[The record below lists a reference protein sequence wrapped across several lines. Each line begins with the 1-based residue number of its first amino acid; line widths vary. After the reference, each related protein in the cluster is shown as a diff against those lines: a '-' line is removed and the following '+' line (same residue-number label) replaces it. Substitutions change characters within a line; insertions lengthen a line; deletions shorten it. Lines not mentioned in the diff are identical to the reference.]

1 MNTELLLV
9 LLLLAAAIVMFVANR
24 PRMDVVGL
32 LMIVL
37 LPFTG
42 VLTMS
47 EALAGFADPSIVL
60 IAALFVIG
68 EGLVRTGVARRIG
81 DWIGQT
87 TGGHEGRA
95 LVMLMLAAAGL
106 GAFMSG
112 TAVVAIFIPIVLRL
126 CQGTGAS
133 PRALM
138 MPLSVAALLSGKLTL
153 IATAPNLMVNAELA
167 RRGFEG
173 FGFFGITPFGL
184 PILVLGIAY
193 MLIARRLLR
202 NSDSAA
208 VSATPVA
215 QRARLQDWIKLY
227 DLPDREYRL
236 RVAEDS
242 PLAGRPL
249 QDLKLRDRGLNI
261 LAIERAGRFGVVEL
275 VRPRGQEVLAAG
287 DILLADMQSTVE
299 DAAALFALNRLQ
311 ELPLAEGSRYF
322 TSRTQQIGMV
332 EALVPAESP
341 LIGQTILQARLRS
354 DFGVT
359 AIGLRRGQKPAGPS
373 LLEQKLAVGDTLLLF
388 GFWSDLQQLRRENAD
403 LVLLNLPAEFDDA
416 LPAPGRAVEAV
427 IILALTVGLM
437 ITGVVPNVQA
447 ALIGCLLMGLF
458 RCVDMTSAYR
468 AISWKTLVLIVGM
481 LPFSI
486 ALQRTGGVQI
496 AADALVALAGHY
508 SSYVVLA
515 LLFMTT
521 AMLGLFI
528 SNTATAVLMAP
539 VAIAVAVELG
549 LSPYPFAMIV
559 ALAASAAYM
568 TPVSSPTNTLVVTPG
583 NYSFGDF
590 VKVGLPFALVVMVVS
605 VLMVPW
611 VLPLQ

>member
-9 LLLLAAAIVMFVANR
+9 LLLLAAAIAMFVVNR

-42 VLTMS
+42 VITMA

-81 DWIGQT
+81 DWLGRT
-87 TGGHEGRA
+87 AGGSEGRA
-95 LVMLMLAAAGL
+95 LVMLMLAAAFL

-126 CQGTGAS
+126 CMGTGAS

-173 FGFFGITPFGL
+173 FGFFGVTPFGL
-184 PILVLGIAY
+184 PILLLGIAY
-193 MLIARRLLR
+193 MLFARRLLR
-202 NSDSAA
+202 GSPRAEASA
-208 VSATPVA
+208 VPVA
-215 QRARLQDWIKLY
+215 RRASLQDWIGLY

-236 RVAEDS
+236 RVSEGS
-242 PLAGRPL
+242 PLSGRRL
-249 QDLKLRDRGLNI
+249 QDLKLRDKGLNI
-261 LAIERAGRFGVVEL
+261 LAIERARRFGVVDL
-275 VRPRGQEVLAAG
+275 LRPRAQEALEAG
-287 DILLADMQSTVE
+287 DVLLADMQGTAE
-299 DAAALFALNRLQ
+299 DAAALFALNGLS
-311 ELPLAEGSRYF
+311 ELPLDGGSRYF

-341 LIGQTILQARLRS
+341 LVGQTILQARLRS

-359 AIGLRRGQKPAGPS
+359 AIGLRRGRKPAGAN

-388 GFWSDLQQLRRENAD
+388 GFWSDLQQLRREDAE

-416 LPAPGRAVEAV
+416 LPAPGRALEAV
-427 IILALTVGLM
+427 LCLAVTVGLM

-486 ALQRTGGVQI
+486 ALQRTGGVDI
-496 AADALVALAGHY
+496 AADALVTVAGQY
-508 SSYVVLA
+508 SSHVVLA

-521 AMLGLFI
+521 ALLGLFI

-590 VKVGLPFALVVMVVS
+590 LKVGVPFAFVVMVVS
-605 VLMVPW
+605 VVMVPW
-611 VLPLQ
+611 VLPLR

>member
-1 MNTELLLV
+1 MNTDLLLV
-9 LLLLAAAIVMFVANR
+9 LLLLAAAIAMFIANR
-24 PRMDVVGL
+24 PRMDAVGL

-42 VLTMS
+42 VLTVN

-81 DWIGQT
+81 DWLGRKS
-87 TGGHEGRA
+87 GGSEARA

-126 CQGTGAS
+126 CMGTGAS

-153 IATAPNLMVNAELA
+153 IATAPNLMVNAELV
-167 RRGFEG
+167 RRDFEG
-173 FGFFGITPFGL
+173 FGFFGITPFGI
-184 PILVLGIAY
+184 PILLLGIGY
-193 MLIARRLLR
+193 MLLARRLLR
-202 NSDSAA
+202 GGPAGEATAA
-208 VSATPVA
+208 PPAR
-215 QRARLQDWIKLY
+215 RASLADWIELY

-236 RVAEDS
+236 RLGEAS
-242 PLAGRPL
+242 PLAGRRL
-249 QDLKLRDRGLNI
+249 DELKLREKGLNI
-261 LAIERAGRFGVVEL
+261 LAIERARRFGVDL
-275 VRPRGQEVLAAG
+275 IRPRGQVLLQTG
-287 DILLADMQSTVE
+287 DILLADLQSQGA
-299 DAAALFALNRLQ
+299 DAEALFAAQGL
-311 ELPLAEGSRYF
+311 EALPLGDGSRYF

-332 EALVPAESP
+332 EALIPAESP
-341 LIGQTILQARLRS
+341 LVGQTILQARLRS
-354 DFGVT
+354 EYGVT
-359 AIGLRRGQKPAGPS
+359 AIGLRRGRKPAGQN
-373 LLEQKLAVGDTLLLF
+373 LLDQKLAVGDTLLLF
-388 GFWSDLQQLRRENAD
+388 GFWADLQQLQRDSAD

-416 LPAPGRAVEAV
+416 LPAPGRAMEAV
-427 IILALTVGLM
+427 LCLAVTVGLM
-437 ITGVVPNVQA
+437 VSGLVPNVHA

-458 RCVDMTSAYR
+458 RCVDLASAYR
-468 AISWKTLVLIVGM
+468 AISWKTVVLIVGM

-486 ALQRTGGVQI
+486 ALQRTGGVDI
-496 AADALVALAGHY
+496 AAEALVAVAGQY
-508 SSYVVLA
+508 EPRVVLA
-515 LLFMTT
+515 LLFITT
-521 AMLGLFI
+521 AVLGLFI

-568 TPVSSPTNTLVVTPG
+568 TPVSSPTNTLVVAPG
-583 NYSFGDF
+583 NYSFADF
-590 VKVGLPFALVVMVVS
+590 LKVGVPFALLVMVVS
-605 VLMVPW
+605 VVMVPW
-611 VLPLQ
+611 LLPL

>member
-24 PRMDVVGL
+24 PRMDAVGL

-153 IATAPNLMVNAELA
+153 IATAPNLMVNAELV

-184 PILVLGIAY
+184 PILVLGVTY
-193 MLIARRLLR
+193 MLLARRLLR
-202 NSDSAA
+202 GSGQAA
-208 VSATPVA
+208 ASTAPVA
-215 QRARLQDWIKLY
+215 RRARLQDWIELY

-236 RVAEDS
+236 RVGEDS

-249 QDLKLRDRGLNI
+249 QDLKLRDKGLNI
-261 LAIERAGRFGVVEL
+261 LAIERAGRFGVVDL
-275 VRPRGQEVLAAG
+275 VRPRGQEVLTAG
-287 DILLADMQSTVE
+287 DILLADMQGTDEDTV
-299 DAAALFALNRLQ
+299 ALFALNRLV

-359 AIGLRRGQKPAGPS
+359 AIGLRHGQKPAGPR

-388 GFWSDLQQLRRENAD
+388 GFWSDLQQLRRENAE

-427 IILALTVGLM
+427 LILALTVGLM

-468 AISWKTLVLIVGM
+468 AISWKTIVLIVGM

-496 AADALVALAGHY
+496 AADALVALAGQY
-508 SSYVVLA
+508 SSHVVLG

>member
-1 MNTELLLV
+1 MNTDLVLV
-9 LLLLAAAIVMFVANR
+9 LLLLVAAIVMFVANR

-47 EALAGFADPSIVL
+47 EALAGFADPNIVL
-60 IAALFVIG
+60 IGALFVIG

-81 DWIGQT
+81 DWLGRIA
-87 TGGHEGRA
+87 GGNEGRS

-133 PRALM
+133 PKALM
-138 MPLSVAALLSGKLTL
+138 MPLAVAALLSGKLTL

-193 MLIARRLLR
+193 MLLARRLLR
-202 NSDSAA
+202 GGQTAEDAIPA
-208 VSATPVA
+208 VR
-215 QRARLQDWIKLY
+215 RASLNDWIGLY
-227 DLPDREYRL
+227 DLPDREYRV
-236 RVAEDS
+236 RIEDHS
-242 PLAGRPL
+242 PLAGRLL
-249 QDLKLRDRGLNI
+249 QDIRLRDHGFNI
-261 LAIERAGRFGVVEL
+261 LAIERARRFGAMEL
-275 VRPRGQEVLAAG
+275 VRPRGQVRLEAG
-287 DILLADMQSTVE
+287 DVLLADLQQGTGE
-299 DAAALFALNRLQ
+299 DATTLFASNGLAML
-311 ELPLAEGSRYF
+311 ELTGGSRYF
-322 TSRTQQIGMV
+322 SSRTQEIGMV

-341 LIGQTILQARLRS
+341 LVGQTILQARLRS
-354 DFGVT
+354 DYGVN
-359 AIGLRRGQKPAGPS
+359 AIGLRRGRKPAGAN
-373 LLEQKLAVGDTLLLF
+373 LLEETLAVGDTLLLF
-388 GFWSDLQQLRRENAD
+388 GFWSDLQQLQRDDAD

-416 LPAPGRAVEAV
+416 LPAPARALEAV
-427 IILALTVGLM
+427 LCLAVTVGLM
-437 ITGVVPNVQA
+437 ISGLVPNVQA

-468 AISWKTLVLIVGM
+468 AVSWKTLVLIVGM
-481 LPFSI
+481 LPFSV
-486 ALQRTGGVQI
+486 ALQRTGGVDM
-496 AADALVALAGHY
+496 AASALVVIAQTASPRAL
-508 SSYVVLA
+508 LA
-515 LLFMTT
+515 LLFAITSL
-521 AMLGLFI
+521 LGLFI

-539 VAIAVAVELG
+539 VAVAVAVELG

-559 ALAASAAYM
+559 ALASSAAYM
-568 TPVSSPTNTLVVTPG
+568 TPVSSPTNTLVVAPG
-583 NYSFGDF
+583 NYRFSDF
-590 VKVGLPFALVVMVVS
+590 VKVGAPFALVVMVVS
-605 VLMVPW
+605 VLLVPW
-611 VLPLQ
+611 LLPLR